1 MIRNATI
8 SSIGMSVLAATAFI
22 AAPVSAQSSFGQLS
36 YNGSSIPFSIGTGV
50 GNDGYYMNRT
60 QLSGNREL
68 LLGLKASNAGLN
80 SSSLPNFVNSPY
92 ADGGTYLMLDSS
104 GRYVSPSG
112 LNPIASSWN
121 PTRPAWGFQSSVT
134 INGQKADASSG
145 LSFNITLTQP
155 GDAVSGLAY
164 AAQAISGG
172 NYQVSQS
179 PGLYFA
185 NPTYPQYDIFG
196 ANASYLI
203 GDWKIRLDV
212 YDTSTSTLVASQ
224 QIIVNV
230 VPAPGALALLGVA
243 GLAGGRRRRA

>member
-1 MIRNATI
+1 MRTT
-8 SSIGMSVLAATAFI
+8 LHATAVLSL
-22 AAPVSAQSSFGQLS
+22 ATLTLTSSVMAEFGQLS
-36 YNGSSIPFSIGTGV
+36 YNGSSIPFTIGTGV

-60 QLSGNREL
+60 QLSGGREL
-68 LLGLKASNAGLN
+68 LIGLKASNAGLN

-92 ADGGTYLMLDSS
+92 TDGGTYLMLDSS

-112 LNPIASSWN
+112 LNPIPSSWN

-164 AAQAISGG
+164 AAQAISGS

-185 NPTYPQYDIFG
+185 NPTYPQFDIFG
-196 ANASYLI
+196 SNASYLL

-212 YDTSTSTLVASQ
+212 YETSTGAQVASQ